1 MNFAKLAEAEKLHR
15 ELDSKLRALSVD
27 FSTYGPG
34 ISNQL
39 LNEIDEAK
47 EMLQKLSQ
55 LNCEI
60 RTIVNK

>member
-15 ELDSKLRALSVD
+15 ELASKLSAISIE
-27 FSTYGPG
+27 FSMYGPD

-39 LNEIDEAK
+39 LNEMDEAK
-47 EMLQKLSQ
+47 EMLKKLGD

-60 RTIVNK
+60 RNAR